1 MSAGI
6 DYSMGTA
13 NFDLETGVHFGVISQ
28 NSVGQAW
35 YDSSEPIYPETQY
48 EDGVPLE
55 YEGEPIGFEYSGD
68 GYGLADC
75 LDNDI
80 MVLES
85 PFYTFAKFCSPCVP
99 GAGDLSAPDADG
111 VKAFALSHDWFE
123 GGIAPYTVYRVSDD
137 VVIEPKA

>member
-13 NFDLETGVHFGVISQ
+13 NFDPVSGIHFGVISQ

-55 YEGEPIGFEYSGD
+55 YEGEPLGFEYSSD
-68 GYGLADC
+68 GYKLADC

-99 GAGDLSAPDADG
+99 GAGDLDAPDADG
-111 VKAFALSHDWFE
+111 IKAFALGCDWFE
-123 GGIAPYTVYRVSDD
+123 GGVAPYTVYRVSDD
-137 VVIEPKA
+137 SVVEAK